1 MLHFS
6 EALKMQATAL
16 INKYLSGRE
25 ALIVT
30 SRFLS
35 GLSWPEIAKKL
46 ENPLCDKQLRRICR
60 AALEKIILPE
70 NALWLHRRSNAP

>member
-1 MLHFS
+1 
-6 EALKMQATAL
+6 MQATAL

-25 ALIVT
+25 ALIVS

-35 GLSWPEIAKKL
+35 GLAWPEIAKKL
-46 ENPLCDKQLRRICR
+46 ENPLCDKHLRRICR